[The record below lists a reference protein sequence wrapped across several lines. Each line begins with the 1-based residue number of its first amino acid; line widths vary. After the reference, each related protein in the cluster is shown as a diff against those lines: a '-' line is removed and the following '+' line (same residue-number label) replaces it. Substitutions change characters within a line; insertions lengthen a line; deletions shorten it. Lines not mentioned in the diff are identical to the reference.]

1 MDLSHLGI
9 MSVTSLSYKSPLI
22 RAHQEEIQVFCHVHF
37 EDDNVQ
43 LLSHNFRRGTGDVT
57 QLVECAG
64 CHEFDLKNHIK
75 DTVYVCTYTSPQQV
89 EMGVTKF

>member
-22 RAHQEEIQVFCHVHF
+22 PHQEDIQVFCYVHF
-37 EDDNVQ
+37 EDYYVQ
-43 LLSHNFRRGTGDVT
+43 LLSHNFRRGVRDATL
-57 QLVECAG
+57 LVECAG

-75 DTVYVCTYTSPQQV
+75 DTAYVCTYTSPQHV